1 MSKHCDICS
10 MYFQNDYALQ
20 GHLAG
25 KKHLKGLERFEIM
38 ERSIVVLSLP
48 KFIPARRLIHFFQ
61 QYGVIKGHQFG
72 PNYLII
78 EFCDR

>member
-1 MSKHCDICS
+1 MSKHCDVCS
-10 MYFQNDYALQ
+10 IDFQDEYALQ

-25 KKHLKGLERFEIM
+25 KKHLKRLERFQVM
-38 ERSIVVLSLP
+38 ERSIVVSPLP
-48 KFIPARRLIHFFQ
+48 KFIPARKLIHFFQ

-72 PNYLII
+72 PSYLIV